1 MQKYQFR
8 PGIWLVLFLG
18 SVMVM
23 TASFG
28 FWQLDR
34 AEQKQQLQ
42 SAIDRRSAE
51 QPIALPNSQIDI
63 QDLSAM
69 QHFSGVV
76 RGSWLANKQFL
87 LENVVYKGKVGY
99 YVYTP
104 LLLADGQVLLVNR
117 GWVAAS
123 AYREQLPNVELP
135 SEAAEISGRFA
146 APRSKPIMVGGLPPA
161 NANSDAVWFYVDMA
175 LLQARVDMPL
185 ASFVM
190 LQTSADDT
198 GLVRDWPVFDA
209 KVSMHIGYAIQWFAF
224 TVIAFIFFLIFSF
237 RRSKVEEK

>member
-87 LENVVYKGKVGY
+87 L
-99 YVYTP
+99 
-104 LLLADGQVLLVNR
+104 
-117 GWVAAS
+117 
-123 AYREQLPNVELP
+123 
-135 SEAAEISGRFA
+135 F
-146 APRSKPIMVGGLPPA
+146 
-161 NANSDAVWFYVDMA
+161 NS
-175 LLQARVDMPL
+175 L
-185 ASFVM
+185 FV
-190 LQTSADDT
+190 QTN
-198 GLVRDWPVFDA
+198 
-209 KVSMHIGYAIQWFAF
+209 
-224 TVIAFIFFLIFSF
+224 
-237 RRSKVEEK
+237 